1 MANHKSAAK
10 RARQSVKRNAVN
22 TRRKST
28 ARTHEKS
35 LLKALATKD
44 VKALPGLLRDLTSQM
59 MKAASKGVLKRET
72 VSRRIGR
79 LSARVQAAI
88 GNK

>member
-10 RARQSVKRNAVN
+10 RARQSIKRNGVN
-22 TRRKST
+22 TRRKSS

-35 LLKALATKD
+35 LLKALTSKD
-44 VKALPGLLRDLTSQM
+44 VKALPELLKNLSSQL
-59 MKAASKGVLKRET
+59 MKAASKGVMKRET

-79 LSARVQAAI
+79 LSARVQAAL
-88 GNK
+88 K